1 MFPVYIRVSV
11 TRYYSGV
18 IPKVLHEPHK
28 PPFRK
33 QQKNLRNGI
42 LPGIVRRDKKNIST
56 SHFFRSF
63 PNDAR
68 PEKKQRRG
76 NVCIKGRIKTPN
88 FWRRGDSSLHRQK
101 RDMYPV
107 PECAIKTIPGKVPL
121 YHTGID
127 INSDYRNKMHL
138 SWPSGGRGCEVW
150 AFQQQ
155 VGAGANSRGAE
166 AGPSSAALN
175 PNN

>member
-1 MFPVYIRVSV
+1 MFAVYIRVSV

-42 LPGIVRRDKKNIST
+42 LPGIVRRDKKKIST

-101 RDMYPV
+101 ETCTRYQNV
-107 PECAIKTIPGKVPL
+107 LSKQYQVRYHCTTQVLILIVTIGIKCICHGPRVEEGVRCGPF
-121 YHTGID
+121 
-127 INSDYRNKMHL
+127 NSR
-138 SWPSGGRGCEVW
+138 WARGPT
-150 AFQQQ
+150 
-155 VGAGANSRGAE
+155 AGARRLGQAQR
-166 AGPSSAALN
+166 L
-175 PNN
+175 